1 MPTFVTSLGTM
12 SNNRLKWIYLII
24 LSIIWGSSFILIKKG
39 LVGLTDYQLGSLRIV
54 LTSIVLFSVGFRSIR
69 EIKRKHWVWVGI
81 SGFVSSFF
89 PPFLFAMAQ
98 NHIDSGITSILNSTT
113 PLNTVLIGALLF
125 AIGVTKRQL
134 LGVIIGFFGTL
145 LLIYGGLNLES
156 LGNAGDSLSGEVN
169 YWYSGLVLLAT
180 IGYALNVNIIKKY
193 LNDISALA
201 VTTGNFIFVFIPGL
215 VILYFSGFFESILSS
230 KEMQISAGYILILS
244 IIGTAL
250 AKVVFNRMVQISS
263 PVFASSVTYTMPIV
277 AVAWGVFDGE
287 TFSFLQV
294 IAAGIILVGVY
305 MSNKRQ

>member
-1 MPTFVTSLGTM
+1 MG
-12 SNNRLKWIYLII
+12 NNKLKWIYLIL

-54 LTSIVLFSVGFRSIR
+54 LTSVILFSVGFRSIR
-69 EIKRKHWVWVGI
+69 EIKRKHWVWVAI

-113 PLNTVLIGALLF
+113 PLNTVLVGALLF

-156 LGNAGDSLSGEVN
+156 LGKAGDSLSGEVN

-180 IGYALNVNIIKKY
+180 IGYALNVNIIKKH

-201 VTTGNFIFVFIPGL
+201 VTTGNFIFVFLPGL
-215 VILYFSGFFESILSS
+215 VILYFSGFFESILTSR
-230 KEMQISAGYILILS
+230 EMQISAGYILVLS

-250 AKVVFNRMVQISS
+250 AKVVFNKLVQISS

-287 TFSFLQV
+287 TFSFIQAL
-294 IAAGIILVGVY
+294 AAGVILVGVY
-305 MSNKRQ
+305 LSNKRQ

>member
-1 MPTFVTSLGTM
+1 MG
-12 SNNRLKWIYLII
+12 NNRLKWIYLIL

-69 EIKRKHWVWVGI
+69 EIKKKHWVWVAI

-89 PPFLFAMAQ
+89 PPVLFAMAQ
-98 NHIDSGITSILNSTT
+98 NHIDSGITSILNSIT
-113 PLNTVLIGALLF
+113 PLNTVLVGALLF

-156 LGNAGDSLSGEVN
+156 MGKAGDSLSGEVN
-169 YWYSGLVLLAT
+169 YWYSGLVLFAT

-215 VILYFSGFFESILSS
+215 LILYFSGFFESILSS
-230 KEMQISAGYILILS
+230 TEMQISAGYILILS

-277 AVAWGVFDGE
+277 AVVWGVFDGE

-294 IAAGIILVGVY
+294 VAAGIILAGVY

>member
-1 MPTFVTSLGTM
+1 MD
-12 SNNRLKWIYLII
+12 NNRLKWIYLIL

-54 LTSIVLFSVGFRSIR
+54 LTSIILFSVGFRSIR
-69 EIKRKHWVWVGI
+69 EIKRKHWIWVAV

-113 PLNTVLIGALLF
+113 PLNTVLVGALLF

-145 LLIYGGLNLES
+145 LLIYGGLKLENM
-156 LGNAGDSLSGEVN
+156 GRAGDSLSGEVN

-180 IGYALNVNIIKKY
+180 IGYALNVNIIKKH

-201 VTTGNFIFVFIPGL
+201 VTTGNFIFVFLPGL

-230 KEMQISAGYILILS
+230 REMQISAAYILILS

-250 AKVVFNRMVQISS
+250 AKVVFNKLVQISS
-263 PVFASSVTYTMPIV
+263 PVFASSVTYIMPII

-287 TFSFLQV
+287 AFSLLQV
-294 IAAGIILVGVY
+294 VAAVVILAGVY
-305 MSNKRQ
+305 LSNKRQ

>member
-1 MPTFVTSLGTM
+1 M
-12 SNNRLKWIYLII
+12 
-24 LSIIWGSSFILIKKG
+24 
-39 LVGLTDYQLGSLRIV
+39 GLTDYQLGSLRIV
-54 LTSIVLFSVGFRSIR
+54 LTSIILFSVGFRSIR
-69 EIKRKHWVWVGI
+69 EIKRKHWIWVAV

-113 PLNTVLIGALLF
+113 PLNTVLVGALLF

-145 LLIYGGLNLES
+145 LLIYGGLKLENM
-156 LGNAGDSLSGEVN
+156 GRAGDSLSGEVN

-180 IGYALNVNIIKKY
+180 IGYALNVNIIKKH

-201 VTTGNFIFVFIPGL
+201 VTTGNFIFVFLPGL

-230 KEMQISAGYILILS
+230 REMQISAAYILILS

-250 AKVVFNRMVQISS
+250 AKVVFNKLVQISS
-263 PVFASSVTYTMPIV
+263 PVFASSVTYIMPII

-287 TFSFLQV
+287 AFSLLQV
-294 IAAGIILVGVY
+294 VAAVVILAGVY
-305 MSNKRQ
+305 LSNKRQ

>member
-1 MPTFVTSLGTM
+1 MG
-12 SNNRLKWIYLII
+12 NIRLKWIYLIL

-69 EIKRKHWVWVGI
+69 EIKKKHWVWVAI

-98 NHIDSGITSILNSTT
+98 NHIDSGVTSILNSIT
-113 PLNTVLIGALLF
+113 PLNTVLVGALLF

-145 LLIYGGLNLES
+145 LLIYGGLNLENM
-156 LGNAGDSLSGEVN
+156 GKAGESLSGEFN

-230 KEMQISAGYILILS
+230 IEMQISAGYVLILS
-244 IIGTAL
+244 VIGTAL

-294 IAAGIILVGVY
+294 IAAGIILAGVY